1 MKTLNRETGRLAENL
16 AATALIKK
24 GYLILQTNFRTR
36 YGEIDIIASDK
47 DTFVFVEVKAKKGLD
62 FGIPEEMINKR
73 KLKKIRRLAEVYTNG
88 QTVNCRIDIVALVL
102 DNSNKLL
109 RLTHYEN
116 VSYDHLI

>member
-24 GYLILQTNFRTR
+24 GYLILKTNFHTR
-36 YGEIDIIASDK
+36 FGEIDIIASDK

-62 FGIPEEMINKR
+62 FGNPEEMINKR
-73 KLKKIRRLAEVYTNG
+73 KLEKIRRLAEVYTNG
-88 QTVNCRIDIVALVL
+88 QPVNCRIDIVAIVL

-109 RLTHYEN
+109 RLTHYKN
-116 VSYDHLI
+116 IY